1 MATAFLFPTTTTV
14 QQPTSHG
21 KQGAAD
27 VVYVT
32 DDDRWMTFP
41 RFPFSI
47 THHFFWDGAF
57 DCYLCG
63 LGGLYRLPSSGWRFS
78 FQ

>member
-14 QQPTSHG
+14 QPPTSHG

-27 VVYVT
+27 IVDVT

-41 RFPFSI
+41 RFPFSKNPPLRSI
-47 THHFFWDGAF
+47 VIFVGWEDLIGCQFWGTKDGVF
-57 DCYLCG
+57 LE
-63 LGGLYRLPSSGWRFS
+63 
-78 FQ
+78 